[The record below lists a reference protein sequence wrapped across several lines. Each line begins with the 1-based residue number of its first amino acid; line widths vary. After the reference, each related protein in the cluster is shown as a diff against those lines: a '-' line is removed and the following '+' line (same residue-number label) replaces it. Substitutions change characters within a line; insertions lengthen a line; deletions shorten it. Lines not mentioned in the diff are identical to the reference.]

1 MVGCDTG
8 FLTPIEKT
16 LAVLENMKF
25 KTMTPI
31 QAKAIP
37 ALLSGKD
44 VLGAAKY
51 TFSLVGYSLGRDRV
65 KRLPSLSPQLNF
77 SPV

>member
-1 MVGCDTG
+1 MIDWVDESKEDNAEFFSGVPFSSLNLSGRRDG
-8 FLTPIEKT
+8 KGRDVEKT
-16 LAVLENMKF
+16 QEVLDRMKF

-44 VLGAAKY
+44 VLGAAK
-51 TFSLVGYSLGRDRV
+51 
-65 KRLPSLSPQLNF
+65 
-77 SPV
+77 

>member
-1 MVGCDTG
+1 M
-8 FLTPIEKT
+8 LHIEKT
-16 LAVLENMKF
+16 MEVLNRMNF

-51 TFSLVGYSLGRDRV
+51 LFIYLVNL
-65 KRLPSLSPQLNF
+65 
-77 SPV
+77 

>member
-1 MVGCDTG
+1 MVGCEIG
-8 FLTPIEKT
+8 FITPIEKT

-51 TFSLVGYSLGRDRV
+51 ALSVLVIIL
-65 KRLPSLSPQLNF
+65 
-77 SPV
+77 

>member
-1 MVGCDTG
+1 M
-8 FLTPIEKT
+8 E
-16 LAVLENMKF
+16 VLNRMNF

-44 VLGAAKY
+44 ILGAAKY
-51 TFSLVGYSLGRDRV
+51 IVVYLLY
-65 KRLPSLSPQLNF
+65 Q
-77 SPV
+77 

>member
-1 MVGCDTG
+1 M
-8 FLTPIEKT
+8 
-16 LAVLENMKF
+16 NF

-44 VLGAAKY
+44 VLGAAKQLS
-51 TFSLVGYSLGRDRV
+51 FSHVT
-65 KRLPSLSPQLNF
+65 QNWF
-77 SPV
+77 W

>member
-1 MVGCDTG
+1 
-8 FLTPIEKT
+8 
-16 LAVLENMKF
+16 MKF

-44 VLGAAKY
+44 VL
-51 TFSLVGYSLGRDRV
+51 VR
-65 KRLPSLSPQLNF
+65 PSRF
-77 SPV
+77 EEAE

>member
-1 MVGCDTG
+1 M
-8 FLTPIEKT
+8 E
-16 LAVLENMKF
+16 VLNRMNF

-44 VLGAAKY
+44 VLGSAKY
-51 TFSLVGYSLGRDRV
+51 TIIY
-65 KRLPSLSPQLNF
+65 LNNI
-77 SPV
+77 

>member
-1 MVGCDTG
+1 MVKCIAITL
-8 FLTPIEKT
+8 FSEKT
-16 LAVLENMKF
+16 LEVLNNMKF

-44 VLGAAKY
+44 VLGAAKWS
-51 TFSLVGYSLGRDRV
+51 F
-65 KRLPSLSPQLNF
+65 
-77 SPV
+77 

>member
-1 MVGCDTG
+1 M
-8 FLTPIEKT
+8 E
-16 LAVLENMKF
+16 VLEHMKF

-51 TFSLVGYSLGRDRV
+51 PPFPAFTLEPVQARLLPLSS
-65 KRLPSLSPQLNF
+65 LPSNSFL
-77 SPV
+77 V